1 MADLQATARAHT
13 NIALVKYWGKKDK
26 NLILPMN
33 GSISLTLD
41 KFFTDTM
48 VEYSPSLKEDHFF
61 LNGQNKNDQ
70 KLAKFMDVVR
80 QKTGFNSYASI
91 NSTNHVPTAAGLASS
106 ASAYAAL
113 ALAATTAANKH
124 YSKTELS
131 RLARRGSGSATR
143 SIFGGFVEWIEGQDD
158 ESSYAQPLKVNTDW
172 DIRMIAIVIDSKPKK
187 VSSRSGM
194 QNVVETSPF
203 YKEWVRTAN
212 KDLDDIKEALSKNDF
227 QSFGQ
232 IAESNSL
239 RMHALNLSATP
250 HFNYFEPESLIAM
263 NAVENLRE
271 KKVNCYYTMDA
282 GPNVKVICK
291 NNDLDVIL
299 DELRHYFP
307 SDHLLVAAP
316 GPGVKLLDN

>member
-41 KFFTDTM
+41 KFYTDTM

-194 QNVVETSPF
+194 QNVVATSPF

-239 RMHALNLSATP
+239 KMHALNLSATP

-263 NAVENLRE
+263 KAVENLRE

-316 GPGVKLLDN
+316 GPGVKLLYN